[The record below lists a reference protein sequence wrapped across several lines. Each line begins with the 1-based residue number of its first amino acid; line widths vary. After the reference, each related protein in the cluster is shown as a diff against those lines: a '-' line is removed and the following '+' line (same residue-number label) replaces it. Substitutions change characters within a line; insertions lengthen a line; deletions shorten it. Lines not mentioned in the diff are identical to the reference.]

1 MDAQDYPIN
10 HFDRMKELAVELKSV
25 PAQLLEHEY
34 SYESFG
40 SWSLVFRCQG
50 QVFRLTFDGKERWY
64 VLQESAER
72 KAPYQWNEIVWE
84 KRCEQSD
91 LFPQA
96 EVISFVRNLGLG

>member
-1 MDAQDYPIN
+1 
-10 HFDRMKELAVELKSV
+10 MKKLAVELKSL
-25 PAQLLEHEY
+25 PAQVLEHEY

-40 SWSLVFRCQG
+40 SWSLTLRYRG
-50 QVFRLTFDGKERWY
+50 QVFRLTFDGKERWC
-64 VLQESAER
+64 VLQESAEW

-96 EVISFVRNLGLG
+96 ELISFVRNLGLG